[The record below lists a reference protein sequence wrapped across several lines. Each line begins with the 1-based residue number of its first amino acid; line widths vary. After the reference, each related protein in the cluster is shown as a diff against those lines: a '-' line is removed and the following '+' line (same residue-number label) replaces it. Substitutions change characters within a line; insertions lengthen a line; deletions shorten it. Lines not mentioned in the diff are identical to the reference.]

1 MSLFRWLL
9 TFLGFPLGGWLAA
22 VVVGPVHDPAA
33 AAGAGAVAGAVIG
46 LTQWWALRPMVGWRW
61 PAVTSAGMAA
71 GSAVAIVVT
80 GAATTPGALALG
92 GLVSGAVV
100 GALQGRTLH
109 RGPRAT
115 AVWAVSVG
123 LSWAAG
129 WFVTAN
135 VIVDAERGYAV
146 FGSSG
151 AAAATVLTGL
161 VLRRMLGPAGKP
173 TVPPAAPAT
182 PGFAQ

>member
-1 MSLFRWLL
+1 M
-9 TFLGFPLGGWLAA
+9 
-22 VVVGPVHDPAA
+22 VGPVHDPAA

-46 LTQWWALRPMVGWRW
+46 LVQWWALRPMVGWRW
-61 PAVTSAGMAA
+61 PAVTAAGMAA

-100 GALQGRTLH
+100 GALQGLALQW
-109 RGPRAT
+109 GLRAA
-115 AVWAVSVG
+115 AVWAASVG

-129 WFVTAN
+129 WFVTGN

-151 AAAATVLTGL
+151 AV
-161 VLRRMLGPAGKP
+161 AGHRADRAG
-173 TVPPAAPAT
+173 PPAECSVRRGNGPCRR
-182 PGFAQ
+182 PPRQRQGSPV